1 MEKMARPL
9 PINPTFLPPTH
20 GVLKSLLENP
30 LKLPFHHDE
39 GTDCCFVLFFT
50 VATVNSSLKLSA
62 VVLSVRAD
70 CRVAVVLTGE
80 AQQFVDEADLS
91 GCTE

>member
-39 GTDCCFVLFFT
+39 GTFYFLFKK
-50 VATVNSSLKLSA
+50 NKPKKKRPKLDLHGFRL
-62 VVLSVRAD
+62 LSV
-70 CRVAVVLTGE
+70 L
-80 AQQFVDEADLS
+80 LS
-91 GCTE
+91 C